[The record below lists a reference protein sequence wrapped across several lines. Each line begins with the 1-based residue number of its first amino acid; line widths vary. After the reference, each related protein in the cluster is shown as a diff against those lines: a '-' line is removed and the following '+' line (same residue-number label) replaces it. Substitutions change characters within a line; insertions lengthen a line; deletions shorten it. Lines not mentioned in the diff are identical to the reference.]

1 MLVCILLVMFFTI
14 SKSRYSIEAFFF
26 FLIFVTGT
34 RESRGMT
41 HWDQPHDTGDNVAD
55 DEVYSWTFYPRLLR
69 MFPVIRYLP
78 FLPKGGNFQGTKDYK
93 EHTEKMVPS

>member
-1 MLVCILLVMFFTI
+1 
-14 SKSRYSIEAFFF
+14 
-26 FLIFVTGT
+26 
-34 RESRGMT
+34 MT
-41 HWDQPHDTGDNVAD
+41 HWDQPHDTGDNAAD